1 MVEVLLPLSR
11 TPLIQIVS
19 GVRERQLR
27 SDKVVQ
33 GTHDITWLHIFGFD
47 VVVVYKEDAGVLL
60 SLGLPLLMQCD
71 KVSRVGGQEDIPTLG
86 GVVQMVGI
94 MPTLRTGAARC
105 DNCVTCLG

>member
-11 TPLIQIVS
+11 MPLIQIVYD
-19 GVRERQLR
+19 VRERQLR

-71 KVSRVGGQEDIPTLG
+71 KVSRIGSQEHISTLRG
-86 GVVQMVGI
+86 IVQMVGV
-94 MPTLRTGAARC
+94 MTALRTGAARC
-105 DNCVTCLG
+105 HNCVTCLG